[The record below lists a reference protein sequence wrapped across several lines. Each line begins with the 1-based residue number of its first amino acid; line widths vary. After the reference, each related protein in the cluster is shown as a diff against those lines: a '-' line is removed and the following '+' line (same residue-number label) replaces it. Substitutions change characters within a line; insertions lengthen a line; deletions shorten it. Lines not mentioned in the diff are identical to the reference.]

1 MDIHFV
7 SSANPDDE
15 DRFAPMLLQALRPLL
30 DRLPIAYTLQI
41 RTATGQ
47 VLQHSRADVPAARQ
61 EAAPQEEAVADGF
74 SLPLASRPSFD

>member
-15 DRFAPMLLQALRPLL
+15 DRFAPVLLQALRPLL
-30 DRLPIAYTLQI
+30 DRLPIAYTLRI

-47 VLQHSRADVPAARQ
+47 VLQHSRTEAPEPPKDEAMA
-61 EAAPQEEAVADGF
+61 EAAFGF
-74 SLPLASRPSFD
+74 PLASRSSLD